1 MDLHAAVS
9 RRRHGQISGS
19 DGKRLIREADRWL
32 ADQGMVDVERMSAV
46 IAPGLWQTRPARTD
60 LSERS

>member
-9 RRRHGQISGS
+9 RLRRGQLSGG

-32 ADQGMVDVERMSAV
+32 ASQGVVDVERLAGV
-46 IAPGLWQTRPARTD
+46 IAPGTW
-60 LSERS
+60 SSS